1 MPAGFAFL
9 WYAVNIGLDV
19 VQQDGIFNSDWYS
32 IRQINLSGIVSMQVS
47 VESGEGLQKRLLIN
61 VPAEQ
66 VDTAID
72 GKLKELS
79 RTARI
84 DGFRPGKIPMR
95 VLKQRYGEQVK
106 HDVYGEMIQ
115 SSFYQA
121 ASQENLQPV
130 GPPSIE
136 LREEEDVEGLAYTAT
151 FDVMPEIKL
160 ADLSGIVV
168 KKPVAEVADSD
179 VDAMIEKLRK
189 QRTTWN
195 EVDREAADGDTVT
208 IDFKGM
214 MDGEAFEGGS
224 GEALPLV
231 LGSGSMIP
239 GFEDGL
245 LGVKAGDAR
254 TLEIKFPEDYRAQH
268 LAGKDAAFEVDV
280 KQVSEAELPPVDE
293 AFVKSLGVDDG
304 SEEGLRVEIRSNMER
319 EVKQKVR
326 IRIKEQVMDGLLEA
340 NDISVPKAMI
350 EQESAALKQQAQNEM
365 AQSGQQSSID
375 LPLNIFEGQAERRVK
390 LGLLVG
396 QVISEQKLEVD
407 QERVASSIADMA
419 GTYEDPQEIID
430 WYQEN
435 QEQRQ
440 SMEKVVLEDQA
451 ADWALEQMQVEDEQ
465 LSFDD
470 LLDNQAE

>member
-1 MPAGFAFL
+1 
-9 WYAVNIGLDV
+9 
-19 VQQDGIFNSDWYS
+19 
-32 IRQINLSGIVSMQVS
+32 MQVT
-47 VESGEGLQKRLLIN
+47 VESGEGLQKRLLVN

-66 VDTAID
+66 VNTAID

-79 RTARI
+79 RNARI
-84 DGFRPGKIPMR
+84 DGFRPGKVPMR

-115 SSFYQA
+115 STFYQA
-121 ASQENLQPV
+121 ASQESLQPV

-136 LREEEDVEGLAYTAT
+136 LREEEGVEGLAYTAT
-151 FDVMPEIKL
+151 FDVMPDIKL
-160 ADLSGIVV
+160 GDLSGIKV
-168 KKPVAEVADSD
+168 KKPVAEVSDAD

-214 MDGEAFEGGS
+214 MDGEAFDGGT
-224 GEALPLV
+224 GEDLPLV

-245 LGVKAGDAR
+245 LGAKAKDAR

-268 LAGKDAAFEVDV
+268 LAGKEAAFEVDV
-280 KQVSEAELPPVDE
+280 KQVSEPELPAVDE
-293 AFVKSLGVDDG
+293 AFVKSLGVEDG
-304 SEEGLRVEIRSNMER
+304 SAEGLRVEIRNNMTR
-319 EVKQKVR
+319 EVKQKIRV
-326 IRIKEQVMDGLLEA
+326 RIKEQVMDGILEA
-340 NDISVPKAMI
+340 SDIIVPKAMI
-350 EQESAALKQQAQNEM
+350 EQESAALKQQAETEM

-375 LPLNIFEGQAERRVK
+375 LPLSIFESQAERRVK

-396 QVISEQKLEVD
+396 QAISEQNIEVD
-407 QERVASSIADMA
+407 QERVDSTIADMA
-419 GTYEDPQEIID
+419 GTYEDPKEIID
-430 WYQEN
+430 WYKEN

-440 SMEKVVLEDQA
+440 SMEKVVLEDQVV
-451 ADWALEQMQVEDEQ
+451 DWALEQMQVEDEP

-470 LLDNQAE
+470 LLENQAE

>member
-1 MPAGFAFL
+1 
-9 WYAVNIGLDV
+9 
-19 VQQDGIFNSDWYS
+19 
-32 IRQINLSGIVSMQVS
+32 MQVS

-66 VDTAID
+66 VRTAID

-79 RTARI
+79 HSARM
-84 DGFRPGKIPMR
+84 DGFRPGKVPMR

-115 SSFYQA
+115 STFYEA
-121 ASQENLQPV
+121 AAQEKLMPV

-136 LREEEDVEGLAYTAT
+136 IRENEDPDGLAYTAT

-160 ADLSGIVV
+160 ADLSGIKV
-168 KKPVAEVADSD
+168 KKPVTEITDSD
-179 VDAMIEKLRK
+179 VDAMIEKLRT

-208 IDFKGM
+208 IDFKGF

-224 GEALPLV
+224 GESMPLV

-245 LGVKAGDAR
+245 LGAKAGESRA
-254 TLEIKFPEDYRAQH
+254 LEISFPEDYRAEH
-268 LAGKDAAFEVDV
+268 LAAKDATFEVNV
-280 KQVSEAELPPVDE
+280 KQVSEPELPPVDE
-293 AFVKSLGVDDG
+293 DFVKSLGVEDG
-304 SEEGLRVEIRSNMER
+304 NVEGLRAEIRNNMER
-319 EVKQKVR
+319 EAKQK
-326 IRIKEQVMDGLLEA
+326 IHGRIKEQVMDGILQA
-340 NDISVPKAMI
+340 HDISVPKAMV
-350 EQESAALKQQAQNEM
+350 EQESAALKKQAETEM
-365 AQSGQQSSID
+365 AQSGQKSTID
-375 LPLNIFEGQAERRVK
+375 LPLTIFEAQAERRVK

-396 QVISEQKLEVD
+396 EMISELKMEVD
-407 QERVASSIADMA
+407 EARVDATIADMA

-430 WYQEN
+430 WYKDN

-440 SMEKVVLEDQA
+440 SLEKVVMEDQVV
-451 ADWALEQMQVEDEQ
+451 DWAMEQMQVEDDN

-470 LLDNQAE
+470 LLGEKAK

>member
-1 MPAGFAFL
+1 
-9 WYAVNIGLDV
+9 
-19 VQQDGIFNSDWYS
+19 
-32 IRQINLSGIVSMQVS
+32 MQVS

-66 VDTAID
+66 VNTAID

-79 RTARI
+79 HSARM
-84 DGFRPGKIPMR
+84 DGFRPGKVPMR

-115 SSFYQA
+115 STFYQA

-136 LREEEDVEGLAYTAT
+136 IREDEGTDGLAYTAT

-160 ADLSGIVV
+160 ADLSGIKV
-168 KKPVAEVADSD
+168 KKPVTEVADSD

-195 EVDREAADGDTVT
+195 EVDREAGNGDTVT
-208 IDFKGM
+208 IDFKGF

-224 GEALPLV
+224 GENMPLV

-245 LGVKAGDAR
+245 LGAKAGESH
-254 TLEIKFPEDYRAQH
+254 TLEIKFPEDYRAEH
-268 LAGKDAAFEVDV
+268 LAAQKATFEVDV
-280 KQVSEAELPPVDE
+280 KQVSEPELPPVDE
-293 AFVKSLGVDDG
+293 DFVKSLGVEDG
-304 SEEGLRVEIRSNMER
+304 AEEGLRAEIRTNMNR
-319 EVKQKVR
+319 EVKQKTR
-326 IRIKEQVMDGLLEA
+326 TRIKEQVMDGMLEA
-340 NDISVPKAMI
+340 NELSVPRAMI
-350 EQESAALKQQAQNEM
+350 EQESAALKKQAETEM

-375 LPLNIFEGQAERRVK
+375 LPLNIFEAQAERRVK
-390 LGLLVG
+390 LGMLVG
-396 QVISEQKLEVD
+396 EVISEQKMQVD
-407 QERVASSIADMA
+407 QEKVDSTIAEMA
-419 GTYEDPQEIID
+419 ATYEDPQEIIN
-430 WYQEN
+430 WYKEN

-440 SMEKVVLEDQA
+440 SLEKVVLEDQVV
-451 ADWALEQMQVEDEQ
+451 DWVMEQMQVEDEK

-470 LLDNQAE
+470 LLGNQAE